1 MTLFLKF
8 TTNLRTHFTKVLQ
21 STSERP
27 NKPDLYHEYTENGS
41 HANDIQ
47 NLAEGREMLKTQVR
61 TTGCMQRCTR
71 SLLQSFTF
79 SALDLDDV
87 GCAPEGHLQPSDKMP
102 KVLPCSFPSKFS

>member
-47 NLAEGREMLKTQVR
+47 NLAEGREINAQDPSQDNRMHA
-61 TTGCMQRCTR
+61 
-71 SLLQSFTF
+71 
-79 SALDLDDV
+79 AL
-87 GCAPEGHLQPSDKMP
+87 H
-102 KVLPCSFPSKFS
+102 